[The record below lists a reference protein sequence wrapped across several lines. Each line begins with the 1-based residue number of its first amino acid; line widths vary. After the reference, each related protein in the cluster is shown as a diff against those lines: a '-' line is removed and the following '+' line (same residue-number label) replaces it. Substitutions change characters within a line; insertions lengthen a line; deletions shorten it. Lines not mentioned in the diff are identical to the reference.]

1 MTQEEEY
8 TIRSQLKWKRDGSDW
23 VLLRGRRRM
32 GRVTPD
38 VQYAGMWRSP
48 KSGGRVSDMANLS
61 WAKDAVMA
69 EGIRETGVED
79 LPASSLTKHPSNSQQ
94 NQGFARQISSS
105 IHFGGVPATP
115 IARTA
120 FKALKSSF
128 AVFHTTIAEFPCD
141 V

>member
-1 MTQEEEY
+1 LISNSGRFQRRPARGLAYRRKYPARPLSFSKHDPAIAPGLFIFIGAYSMTQEEEY

-69 EGIRETGVED
+69 EGIRELAWKTR
-79 LPASSLTKHPSNSQQ
+79 QQ
-94 NQGFARQISSS
+94 A
-105 IHFGGVPATP
+105 A
-115 IARTA
+115 
-120 FKALKSSF
+120 
-128 AVFHTTIAEFPCD
+128 
-141 V
+141 

>member
-1 MTQEEEY
+1 LISKFRPFSTAAGTRSRVPAEAFSKHDPAIAPGLFIFIGAYSMTQEEEY
-8 TIRSQLKWKRDGSDW
+8 TLRSQLKWKRDGSDW

-69 EGIRETGVED
+69 EGIRELAWKTR
-79 LPASSLTKHPSNSQQ
+79 QQ
-94 NQGFARQISSS
+94 A
-105 IHFGGVPATP
+105 A
-115 IARTA
+115 
-120 FKALKSSF
+120 
-128 AVFHTTIAEFPCD
+128 
-141 V
+141 